1 MATVRCQ
8 SVAVRTDAAE
18 GTRNVVTTESALM
31 AHLLTFIHVLADLHR
46 SRSESIG
53 AIAFESSF
61 DVGTRSVAANIGNGA
76 FVIICRNQKKLNSQ
90 TISQKLKEKIV
101 PTHLRPELSK
111 TNPIGHSQR
120 KDPSVLTH
128 SPPSQMPGMTLHS
141 LRSSPFGPRPA
152 PLGQSFSNSASNI
165 FKKK

>member
-8 SVAVRTDAAE
+8 SVAVRADAAE

-76 FVIICRNQKKLNSQ
+76 FVIICQNQKKFKRNNFS
-90 TISQKLKEKIV
+90 KIEGKNRTDAFTTGTV
-101 PTHLRPELSK
+101 QDESHWTFAAEGSVRVDALATF
-111 TNPIGHSQR
+111 TNARHDVTFIEIFA
-120 KDPSVLTH
+120 
-128 SPPSQMPGMTLHS
+128 
-141 LRSSPFGPRPA
+141 LRSASRSTRTKFLKFG
-152 PLGQSFSNSASNI
+152 
-165 FKKK
+165 FKYFYIKK